1 MHVVV
6 VGAGL
11 AGLAAA
17 QALRSGGC
25 TITLLEARDRI
36 GGRVWQQGMAAGVPV
51 ELGPEWL
58 SPDGELHELLVH
70 AGARLVPA
78 DGGRW
83 QRRDGRW
90 ENQDDF
96 SDRNAELVDRIR
108 HLPGSDRS
116 ALEALA
122 YCCATAPAED
132 RARLLGYVEGFH
144 AADPAL
150 LSADWLAEVE
160 DEQPADAS
168 DLRSLDGTMPA
179 VEALWT
185 ASGTFELRLATEVV
199 AVGWRPGQV
208 EVRVAATREPVVAD
222 AAVVTVPLPILEELA
237 ISPDV
242 PDIRRAASLLK
253 MGQVV
258 KLVLRFE
265 DAFWERVGPPGPMLF
280 LHAPAEPFPVCWTG
294 PGGAPVLTVW
304 AGGPAAERLA
314 GRSEAELVQLATGS
328 IARGLGLRPD
338 RVRRRLRQHWWHD
351 WHADRFAR
359 GAYSYVGVGGTR
371 AHEVL
376 ARPVEGTLFFAGEA
390 TCGEGLN
397 ATMEG
402 ALRSGRRAARQL
414 LASPGA
420 AAAPG

>member
-1 MHVVV
+1 MDVVI

-17 QALRSGGC
+17 RALQGQGC
-25 TITLLEARDRI
+25 TVTLLEARDRV
-36 GGRVWQQGMAAGVPV
+36 GGRVWQQGTAAGVAI
-51 ELGPEWL
+51 ELGAEWL
-58 SPDGELHELLVH
+58 SSDGELHELLAH
-70 AGARLVPA
+70 AGTRLVA
-78 DGGRW
+78 AEGGRW
-83 QRRDGRW
+83 QRRDRRW

-96 SDRNAELVDRIR
+96 SERNAEVVDRIR
-108 HLPGSDRS
+108 RLPGGDRS
-116 ALEALA
+116 VLEALA
-122 YCCATAPAED
+122 QCCSATPAED

-144 AADPAL
+144 AADPAV

-160 DEQPADAS
+160 DEQPAEAS

-179 VEALWT
+179 VAVLRA
-185 ASGTFELRLATEVV
+185 ASSGFELRLGTEVV
-199 AVGWRPGQV
+199 GIRWRPGRV
-208 EVRVAATREPVVAD
+208 EVAIATGGPVVAD
-222 AAVVTVPLPILEELA
+222 AAVVTVPLPILEALP
-237 ISPDV
+237 ISPEV
-242 PDIRRAASLLK
+242 PDIRRAASFLR

-265 DAFWERVGPPGPMLF
+265 DAFWERDGPPGPLLF
-280 LHAPAEPFPVCWTG
+280 LYTPAEPFPVSWTAPNKG
-294 PGGAPVLTVW
+294 PVLTAW

-314 GRSEAELVQLATGS
+314 GRSEGELVQLATDS
-328 IARGLGLRPD
+328 IARGLGLRPE

-351 WHADRFAR
+351 WHGDRFAR
-359 GAYSYVGVGGTR
+359 GAYSYVGVGGSR

-414 LASPGA
+414 AASPGA
-420 AAAPG
+420 AAAPE